1 MDTEK
6 HRPVLMG
13 LIALVGVAV
22 AIGLLGGLA
31 VMVGVKATGLD
42 GTSTATDESASPSA
56 FNLPRPTDTGSSIP
70 EPDDV
75 VEPSAGEESSEAPA
89 EAISL
94 TAVQQSVSPMQ
105 QIDLTGTYQRGEG
118 AILQVQRL
126 EGGTWSD
133 FPVTI
138 PVSGGTF
145 GTYVQ
150 TGKVGPNQFRVV
162 DTDTQVDLQRDH
174 RHRRLGS
181 RWTGCCRRPRRPYA
195 GRGRRDRSSS
205 PPSRR
210 PRGRAGPRRGMPWP
224 AARRPR
230 RH

>member
-1 MDTEK
+1 MDSEN
-6 HRPVLMG
+6 RPVLTG

-31 VMVGVKATGLD
+31 VMVGVKATGIGD
-42 GTSTATDESASPSA
+42 TSSASDDSGTPST
-56 FNLPRPTDTGSSIP
+56 FQLPRPSDTGSSAP
-70 EPDDV
+70 APDP
-75 VEPSAGEESSEAPA
+75 VEPSPGTDTSSEAPA

-105 QIDLTGTYQRGEG
+105 QIDLTGTYQAGEG

-133 FPVTI
+133 FPVTV

-150 TGKVGPNQFRVV
+150 TANAGPNTFRVV
-162 DTDTQVDLQRDH
+162 DTDTEAISNEVTVTV
-174 RHRRLGS
+174 G
-181 RWTGCCRRPRRPYA
+181 
-195 GRGRRDRSSS
+195 
-205 PPSRR
+205 
-210 PRGRAGPRRGMPWP
+210 
-224 AARRPR
+224 
-230 RH
+230 